1 MRVAGAFFFVPIGD
15 DLAHTLV
22 RFIDLHFE
30 FGGRNTT
37 RAVTEYDHLLCAV
50 GCGDAHTVLFADLKR
65 GALNVGIRRF
75 RLLCEHNGNVVVAD
89 NVLHVTRDAIG
100 IENENA
106 RAAAEALIIA
116 DFIH

>member
-15 DLAHTLV
+15 NLAHTFV
-22 RFIDLHFE
+22 RFIDLHLE

-65 GALNVGIRRF
+65 GALNVGICCSCF
-75 RLLCEHNGNVVVAD
+75 VNTTEMLW
-89 NVLHVTRDAIG
+89 
-100 IENENA
+100 
-106 RAAAEALIIA
+106 
-116 DFIH
+116 